1 MLARL
6 ELSPTPSVQ
15 HALATTLLSSQLS
28 EAVVLSRTSA
38 IHEHVLAHSPY
49 INQPNFTSIH
59 PHDLQLLFARYDELF
74 FSNLCRSTL
83 NNRKLTF
90 RLSSRMTRVGGT
102 TARLRA
108 RNGEES
114 FEIAVAV
121 GMLFNGFAAGDRGI
135 TVCGLECGD
144 RMQALQRIFEHE
156 MVHLLEWLCWAHSD
170 CAAARFQDIASRFFL
185 HRAHTHNLI
194 TSRERAENSG
204 FRVGSRVTFT
214 YEGRVLTGRVN
225 RVTKRA
231 TVLVEDPEGILYRD
245 GLRYKTYYVPIRSLN
260 PAPTVG

>member
-1 MLARL
+1 M
-6 ELSPTPSVQ
+6 STNT
-15 HALATTLLSSQLS
+15 ATTPPATAS
-28 EAVVLSRTSA
+28 LSR
-38 IHEHVLAHSPY
+38 
-49 INQPNFTSIH
+49 
-59 PHDLQLLFARYDELF
+59 RGF
-74 FSNLCRSTL
+74 FM
-83 NNRKLTF
+83 KL
-90 RLSSRMTRVGGT
+90 G
-102 TARLRA
+102 
-108 RNGEES
+108 
-114 FEIAVAV
+114 I
-121 GMLFNGFAAGDRGI
+121 LFNGFAAGDRG
-135 TVCGLECGD
+135 TTLCGLECGD

-231 TVLVEDPEGILYRD
+231 TECWS
-245 GLRYKTYYVPIRSLN
+245 KIRKGYCIATACDTRLITCQYAHS
-260 PAPTVG
+260 ARH